1 LNNRI
6 HNCTNPYQGETKKVL
21 CVCSAGLL
29 RSPTAANV
37 LHKEFRYNTRACG
50 VHEDYALIPYDEV
63 LGSWANEIIVME
75 SWMVDYI
82 DKEFDNKIIVLNIPD
97 SYGYMDTNLQKMIL
111 DAYNLRAL
119 IKKYERKQ

>member
-1 LNNRI
+1 
-6 HNCTNPYQGETKKVL
+6 
-21 CVCSAGLL
+21 
-29 RSPTAANV
+29 
-37 LHKEFRYNTRACG
+37 
-50 VHEDYALIPYDEV
+50 
-63 LGSWANEIIVME
+63 ME

>member
-1 LNNRI
+1 MNNRI
-6 HNCTNPYQGETKKVL
+6 HNCTNPSQGEAKKVL

-37 LHKEFRYNTRACG
+37 LHKEFGYNTRACG

-111 DAYNLRAL
+111 DAYNLKAL